1 VTPTRTAARFEHGAF
16 PLGLGFVA
24 GSMDAFGFIALYG
37 LLPAHVTGNLVL
49 LAVNLSH
56 GQHGVGMKLAAL
68 PVFAL
73 GAAASAWC
81 VGMLREKDRD
91 AFLPAISLQ
100 AGLIAVCL
108 AVSLTLP
115 KADGPNDLSAVVV
128 GCFALLAMS
137 LQNVTMRLVLN
148 NLPPTTVMT
157 GNITQVVSD
166 TVAFAFHFPSL
177 RNREDEKRLLSHQAE
192 RMALTLSGFTAGSLV
207 TALGY
212 RAVGASILVVPIVT
226 LISLVP
232 FGRAALTVSRQ
243 PSSTL

>member
-1 VTPTRTAARFEHGAF
+1 MTPTPISVRFEHGAF
-16 PLGLGFVA
+16 PFGLGFVA

-49 LAVNLSH
+49 LAVNLAQ

-68 PVFAL
+68 PIFAF
-73 GAAASAWC
+73 GVAASAWFIG
-81 VGMLREKDRD
+81 VLRERDRD
-91 AFLPAISLQ
+91 AFLPAMSLQ
-100 AGLIAVCL
+100 AGLIAACL
-108 AVSLTLP
+108 VISLALP
-115 KADGPNDLSAVVV
+115 RARGPGDPSAVAV

-177 RNREDEKRLLSHQAE
+177 RDREDERRLLSRQAE
-192 RMALTLSGFTAGSLV
+192 RMALTLSGFAMGSLA

-226 LISLVP
+226 LLSLLP
-232 FGRAALTVSRQ
+232 IGRAALIVSRH
-243 PSSTL
+243 SSTTV

>member
-1 VTPTRTAARFEHGAF
+1 MTPTPIAVRFEHGAF

-49 LAVNLSH
+49 LAVNLSQ

-68 PVFAL
+68 PIFGL
-73 GAAASAWC
+73 GAAASAWFI
-81 VGMLREKDRD
+81 GMLRERGRD
-91 AFLPAISLQ
+91 AFLPAISVQ
-100 AGLIAVCL
+100 AGLIAACL
-108 AVSLTLP
+108 AVSLALP
-115 KADGPNDLSAVVV
+115 RARGPSDPSAVAA
-128 GCFALLAMS
+128 GCIALLAMS

-166 TVAFAFHFPSL
+166 AVAFAFHFPSL
-177 RNREDEKRLLSHQAE
+177 RTREDERRLLSRQAE
-192 RMALTLSGFTAGSLV
+192 RMALTLSGFATGSLA

-212 RAVGASILVVPIVT
+212 RAVGAAILVVPVVT
-226 LISLVP
+226 LMFLLPI
-232 FGRAALTVSRQ
+232 GRAALIVSRQ
-243 PSSTL
+243 SSSTV

>member
-1 VTPTRTAARFEHGAF
+1 MAALVLFEHSAF
-16 PLGLGFVA
+16 PLGLGLVA
-24 GSMDAFGFIALYG
+24 GSMDAFGFIALHG

-56 GQHGVGMKLAAL
+56 GEQGVAMKLAAL
-68 PVFAL
+68 PIFTL

-81 VGMLREKDRD
+81 IGMLRERGKD

-100 AGLIAVCL
+100 AGLIAACL
-108 AVSLTLP
+108 TFSLALP
-115 KADGPNDLSAVVV
+115 KADGPGGLSAVLA

-177 RNREDEKRLLSHQAE
+177 RNREDEKRLLSRQAE
-192 RMALTLSGFTAGSLV
+192 RMALTLSGFATGSV
-207 TALGY
+207 AAALGY
-212 RAVGASILVVPIVT
+212 RAVGVSILVVPIVT
-226 LISLVP
+226 LVSLLP
-232 FGRAALTVSRQ
+232 FGRAALAVSRQ
-243 PSSTL
+243 SSSAV